1 MKSILMSLTE
11 AIIPLSKDQELMR
24 SIQNSEKHDKRAA
37 DNQDAIDMSTSDTVK
52 YLKDKNTSNTSSGD
66 LESIESKLREPKD
79 IDDHSKDIRDA
90 RNKTS
95 LSPKQVYEPFN
106 IENAS
111 AKPTW
116 SQKISNLAH
125 EYGGKISKK
134 AGEYKDDIMTN
145 PKTSGAIAAAVAGG
159 LGYLA
164 YKKLRLKPSTAKT
177 VEKALL
183 KK

>member
-1 MKSILMSLTE
+1 MKSILMSLSE
-11 AIIPLSKDQELMR
+11 EIKASEIFSKNQDLVDL
-24 SIQNSEKHDKRAA
+24 IQNDEKHNKRKT

-52 YLKDKNTSNTSSGD
+52 YLKDKNNSNTSSGD
-66 LESIESKLREPKD
+66 LESIESRLKNKDVDDHNKD
-79 IDDHSKDIRDA
+79 ILDA
-90 RNKTS
+90 RNRITS
-95 LSPKQVYEPFN
+95 TSPKQNYEKFN

-134 AGEYKDDIMTN
+134 AGEYKDDIMAN
-145 PKTSGAIAAAVAGG
+145 PKTSGAIAAAAAGG

-164 YKKLRLKPSTAKT
+164 YKKLKARSAAKT
-177 VEKALL
+177 IA